1 MMPIPAFF
9 EEKLKK
15 TPDFLKVIILL
26 MKTDASG
33 CDHSIFLGRKT
44 NYKIDYK
51 KFHHTYK
58 TILPISQKLKNHEL
72 LINFNLNLAFF
83 THDSLF

>member
-1 MMPIPAFF
+1 
-9 EEKLKK
+9 
-15 TPDFLKVIILL
+15 

-51 KFHHTYK
+51 KFHHTHTK
-58 TILPISQKLKNHEL
+58 PSSQFHKKLKNHEL